1 MMESYRHSLGF
12 DKLVTDVFGQE
23 DAQEAMEVSMGLD
36 SMKVVVGRMKG

>member
-12 DKLVTDVFGQE
+12 DKLVTHVFGQE